1 MAMLA
6 LFLSNKLLSWDCSLN
21 VAEKCLGLD
30 ANIGGSYGGKFKF
43 EDNEEEEDDDDN
55 NDKIDEDDKD
65 GMNKLSLS

>member
-1 MAMLA
+1 M
-6 LFLSNKLLSWDCSLN
+6 N

-43 EDNEEEEDDDDN
+43 EDNEEEDDDDDDN
-55 NDKIDEDDKD
+55 NDKIDEDDED